1 MTVKFMTEE
10 DIVKSVSTIENTAG
24 RLQDRIHRTAVS
36 ILKLMHDK
44 KIDALRASD
53 LMTSVQHASPYH
65 QNSFSKWVQA
75 VTPFTWSK
83 EDAKNKRWI
92 AHKNAVITG
101 KEFMYARDTPFFK
114 LAPPAVPQPYDFIQV
129 LNREISKAEKR
140 VEGKTKGTDEDNI
153 PGPLL
158 RSIKDLLS
166 NVKEEAV
173 DH

>member
-1 MTVKFMTEE
+1 MKFLSEE

-36 ILKLMHDK
+36 ILKLMHDGK
-44 KIDALRASD
+44 MDALRASE
-53 LMTSVQHASPYH
+53 LMTSVQGASPYH
-65 QNSFSKWVQA
+65 QSAFAKWVQA
-75 VTPFTWSK
+75 VTPFTWST

-92 AHKNAVITG
+92 GHKDAKITG

-114 LAPPAVPQPYDFIQV
+114 MAPAPEPKPYDLLEV
-129 LNREISKAEKR
+129 LGREVAKAEKR
-140 VEGKTKGTDEDNI
+140 ATDSDKGTEKDNI
-153 PGPLL
+153 PMPVL
-158 RSIKDLLS
+158 RALKDLLS